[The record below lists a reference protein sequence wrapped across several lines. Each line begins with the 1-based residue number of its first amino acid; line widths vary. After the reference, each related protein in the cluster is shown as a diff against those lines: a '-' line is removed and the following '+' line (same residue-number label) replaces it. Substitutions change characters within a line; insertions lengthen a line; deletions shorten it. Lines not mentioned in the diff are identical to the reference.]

1 MSAVSAEDPRE
12 FTELEVIK
20 ERLASVEGKIDEVIG
35 HLESLASTLG
45 EVADTVGC
53 GECGE

>member
-20 ERLASVEGKIDEVIG
+20 DRLASVEGKLDEVIG
-35 HLESLASTLG
+35 HLEAIASTLG
-45 EVADTVGC
+45 ALLSSEQ
-53 GECGE
+53 E